1 MNILILYLFLI
12 TTARITNSYTIDY
25 FDCTTPKSTKIY
37 DLNNLC
43 QIKGTNNATKLNY
56 QLLVSIFIQ
65 LKNIKK
71 REKRKKKENTHTH
84 THSHTHTH
92 TCRETMLPSHKSQ
105 HF

>member
-1 MNILILYLFLI
+1 MI

-65 LKNIKK
+65 IKKKK
-71 REKRKKKENTHTH
+71 REKRKLKKKGNNKVI
-84 THSHTHTH
+84 
-92 TCRETMLPSHKSQ
+92 L
-105 HF
+105 

>member
-1 MNILILYLFLI
+1 MI

-56 QLLVSIFIQ
+56 QLLVSIFI
-65 LKNIKK
+65 KKRGKIKK
-71 REKRKKKENTHTH
+71 KQKKNNKVI
-84 THSHTHTH
+84 
-92 TCRETMLPSHKSQ
+92 L
-105 HF
+105 